1 MKPGEWRQVEEIFQE
16 ALQRQPAER
25 DAFVCDACHGDTELH
40 REVSSLLTH
49 YREGA
54 CESWP
59 AAAAAQLIGGRA
71 PLQPGQYLGP
81 YRIESFVAAGGMG
94 QVYRA
99 TDTRLNRLVAIKVS
113 AEKFS
118 ERFEREARVIASLNH
133 PHVCQLHDVG
143 PNYLVMEFVEG
154 EPLKG
159 PLPVEKAVEYACQIL
174 DALDAAHRKA
184 ITHRDL
190 KPGNIL
196 VTRQGIKLLDFGLAK
211 QCAPLSETDAT
222 RPLTQQGQVAGT
234 LQYMAPEQLQGR
246 EADTRSDLFSFGC
259 VLYEMLSGKHAFE
272 GQGAASVIAAI
283 LEREPARLNLAP
295 PLERVIQTCLEKD
308 PDHRFQNALDLKRA
322 LTWALEQPSAG
333 KANRRAWVSA
343 VAAALTLVLVVS
355 TGLGLVAWKRLRE
368 EPPRVVKLSF
378 PLPQETFEPGRPPST
393 AVSPDGRRVAFEGV
407 VDGKS
412 QLWVRDLDNPA
423 PQRLAEIEGSAGM
436 PFWAPDSRH
445 LGFFADAK
453 LKKIDVSG
461 GPAVT
466 VADVQATTG
475 GLGPWSGSW
484 NKDDVIVFGRISSP
498 LFRVS
503 AAGGSV
509 APLTALDETRQEI
522 GHFAPW
528 FLPDGRHF
536 LYSALSVD
544 PEKRGLYVADLA
556 SKARKQ
562 VMTDSTRTIYVAPG
576 YLVFARDKTLMAQP
590 FDAGKCEATGDAMPV
605 AEQVDVNYA
614 GVGVAAGYFSASQ
627 NGVLVYTSGRALT
640 DAQLTWFDRAGNKL
654 DTVGAPGEIGPF
666 SLSPDETRVA
676 FMRRDPQVGRVD
688 LWIRDLARGAES
700 RLASGMI
707 FGNPVWSA
715 DGAQVFY
722 SNRAGDKV
730 YQKAANNTGAEVA
743 VEAAANP
750 PWEASRDGRY
760 LFTVPI
766 PNTNSRIWVLPLFG
780 GGKPFAYPQTEFQTS
795 QPKLSPNGRWLA
807 YRSDESKRNE
817 IHVVSFPQPGG
828 KWQISTDGG
837 RSPVWRRDG
846 RELYYYSLDN
856 KIMAV
861 EIKPGAQFQFG
872 APKALFGVRPRS
884 LNIGLEVSKDGRF
897 LVPALVEQQATRPM
911 TVVLN
916 WPQMLKSR
924 AGVQ

>member
-1 MKPGEWRQVEEIFQE
+1 MERLQQIEGIFQE
-16 ALQRQPAER
+16 ALQRDPAER
-25 DAFVCDACHGDTELH
+25 DAYAREACGTDMELQ
-40 REVSSLLTH
+40 REVLSLLAN
-49 YREGA
+49 YEGA
-54 CESWP
+54 GASESWP
-59 AAAAAQLIGGRA
+59 AAAAAQLIGAAGSLRR
-71 PLQPGQYLGP
+71 GQSLGP
-81 YRIESFVAAGGMG
+81 YRIESFLAAGGMG
-94 QVYRA
+94 AVYRA
-99 TDTRLNRLVAIKVS
+99 TDTRLHRQVAIKVS
-113 AEKFS
+113 AGSFN

-133 PHVCQLHDVG
+133 PHICQLHDVG
-143 PNYLVMEFVEG
+143 PNYLVMEYVEG

-159 PLPVEKAVEYACQIL
+159 PLPVEKAVEYGGQIL

-196 VTRQGIKLLDFGLAK
+196 VTKQGIKLLDFGLAK
-211 QCAPLSETDAT
+211 QRAPLSETDAT
-222 RPLTQQGQVAGT
+222 RPLTQQGHIAGT
-234 LQYMAPEQLQGR
+234 LQYMTPEQLRGR

-259 VLYEMLSGKHAFE
+259 VLYEMLSGKPAFE

-295 PLERVIQTCLEKD
+295 PLERVIQTCLAKD

-322 LTWALEQPSAG
+322 LTWALEQPSGG
-333 KANRRAWVSA
+333 KASRRAWVSA

-355 TGLGLVAWKRLRE
+355 TALGLVAWKRLRE
-368 EPPRVVKLSF
+368 EPSRVVKLSF

-412 QLWVRDLDNPA
+412 ELWVRDLDNST

-436 PFWAPDSRH
+436 PFWAPDSRR
-445 LGFFADAK
+445 LGFFADGQ
-453 LKKIDVSG
+453 LKKIDVTG
-461 GPAVT
+461 GPAVP

-484 NKDDVIVFGRISSP
+484 NKDDVIVFGRITSP

-509 APLTALDETRQEI
+509 APLTALDGTRHEI

-528 FLPDGRHF
+528 FLPDGHHF
-536 LYSALSVD
+536 LYSALSD
-544 PEKRGLYVADLA
+544 DSEKRGLYVADLG

-562 VMTDSTRTIYVAPG
+562 VMIDSTRAIYVAPG
-576 YLVFARDKTLMAQP
+576 YLLFARDRTLMAQP
-590 FDAGKCEATGDAMPV
+590 FDVGKRETTGEAVPV

-627 NGVLVYTSGRALT
+627 NGILVYTSGRALT
-640 DAQLTWFDRAGNKL
+640 DAQLTWFDRAGKKL

-666 SLSPDETRVA
+666 SLSPDETRIA
-676 FMRRDPQVGRVD
+676 LIRRDPQVGRPA
-688 LWIRDLARGAES
+688 LWIRDLARGTES

-715 DGAQVFY
+715 DGTHVFY
-722 SNRAGDKV
+722 GNRAGDKV
-730 YQKAANNTGAEVA
+730 YQKAANNTGGEEA
-743 VEAAANP
+743 VEAATNP
-750 PWEASRDGRY
+750 PWEASRRY
-760 LFTVPI
+760 LFTVTK
-766 PNTNSRIWVLPLFG
+766 TNSRIWVLPLFG
-780 GGKPFAYPQTEFQTS
+780 GGRPFAYPQTEFQTS

-837 RSPVWRRDG
+837 RSPVWRPDG

-861 EIKPGAQFQFG
+861 KIRPGAQIQFG

-884 LNIGLEVSKDGRF
+884 LNTGFEVSKDGRF
-897 LVPALVEQQATRPM
+897 LLPALVEQQATSPM

-916 WPQMLKSR
+916 WPQMLK
-924 AGVQ
+924 

>member
-1 MKPGEWRQVEEIFQE
+1 MERLQQIEGIFQE
-16 ALQRQPAER
+16 ALQRQPMER
-25 DAFVCDACHGDTELH
+25 DAYVREACRGDSELQ
-40 REVSSLLTH
+40 REVSSLLANHQTITD
-49 YREGA
+49 
-54 CESWP
+54 SKPW
-59 AAAAAQLIGGRA
+59 AAAAAAKLIEVPGA
-71 PLQPGQYLGP
+71 LQPGQSLGP
-81 YRIESFVAAGGMG
+81 YRIESFLAAGGMG
-94 QVYRA
+94 EVYRA
-99 TDTRLNRLVAIKVS
+99 IDTRLNRQVAIKVS
-113 AEKFS
+113 AGKFS

-133 PHVCQLHDVG
+133 PNICQLHDVG

-154 EPLKG
+154 VPLQG
-159 PLPVEKAVEYACQIL
+159 PLHLKQAAEYAAQIL
-174 DALDAAHRKA
+174 DALDAAHRKG

-190 KPGNIL
+190 KPANIM
-196 VTRQGIKLLDFGLAK
+196 VTKQGIKLLDFGLAR
-211 QCAPLSETDAT
+211 QSGPLQENEAT
-222 RPLTQQGQVAGT
+222 LTAGLTAKGQIVGT
-234 LQYMAPEQLQGR
+234 LQYMSPEQLQGK
-246 EADTRSDLFSFGC
+246 EADARSDLFSFGC

-272 GQGAASVIAAI
+272 GQSAASVIAAI

-295 PLERVIQTCLEKD
+295 PLERVIQTCLAKD
-308 PDHRFQNALDLKRA
+308 SDHRFQNALDLKRA
-322 LTWALEQPSAG
+322 LAWALEQPSAG
-333 KANRRAWVSA
+333 KANRRAWV
-343 VAAALTLVLVVS
+343 AAATASLVTLLVIS
-355 TGLGLVAWKRLRE
+355 AALGLVAWKRLRE

-393 AVSPDGRRVAFEGV
+393 AISPDGRRVAFEGV

-412 QLWVRDLDNPA
+412 ELWVRDLDNST

-436 PFWAPDSRH
+436 PFWAPDSRR
-445 LGFFADAK
+445 LGFFADGQ
-453 LKKIDVSG
+453 LKKIDVTG
-461 GPAVT
+461 GPAVP

-484 NKDDVIVFGRISSP
+484 NKDDVIVFGRITSP

-509 APLTALDETRQEI
+509 TSLTALDGTRQEI
-522 GHFAPW
+522 GHYAPW
-528 FLPDGRHF
+528 FLPDGHHF
-536 LYSALSVD
+536 LYSALSD
-544 PEKRGLYVADLA
+544 DREKRGLYVADLA

-562 VMTDSTRTIYVAPG
+562 VMIDSTRTIYVAPG
-576 YLVFARDKTLMAQP
+576 YLLFARDRTLMAQP
-590 FDAGKCEATGDAMPV
+590 FDVGKREPTGEAVPV

-627 NGVLVYTSGRALT
+627 NGVLVYTSGRAPT
-640 DAQLTWFDRAGNKL
+640 VAQLTWFDHTGKKL
-654 DTVGAPGEIGPF
+654 DTVGAPGELGAF

-676 FMRRDPQVGRVD
+676 LMRRDPQVGRAD
-688 LWIRDLARGAES
+688 LWIRDLAHGSET

-707 FGNPVWSA
+707 YGNPVWSA

-730 YQKAANNTGAEVA
+730 YQKAANNTGAEEA

-760 LFTVPI
+760 LFTVTK
-766 PNTNSRIWVLPLFG
+766 TNSRIWVLPMLG

-807 YRSDESKRNE
+807 YRSDESKRDE

-861 EIKPGAQFQFG
+861 EIRPGAQFQFG

-884 LNIGLEVSKDGRF
+884 LIGFEASKDRRF
-897 LVPALVEQQATRPM
+897 LVPSLVEQQATRPM